1 MAAKKTTTRKSV
13 KKPVK
18 KPVKKTP
25 RSKKKMDEAKLSPK
39 QLEVV
44 KYLKSRKATSATQAV
59 DRKQVWKHCDI
70 GFGPIVALK
79 KLELLCRT
87 DLEDGVKEYYLTKL
101 GAAVAMQ

>member
-1 MAAKKTTTRKSV
+1 MAAKKTITRKSV

-18 KPVKKTP
+18 KTT
-25 RSKKKMDEAKLSPK
+25 RSTKKMDAIKLSPK

-44 KYLKSRKATSATQAV
+44 KFLKAKGATSATNAI

-79 KLELLCRT
+79 KLELLCRA